1 MPVGSLHNRSA
12 VVTGASRA
20 AGIGSAIAR
29 ALAQA
34 GAQVFIAYYRAYDQS
49 MPWGSQPHEVEA
61 LLNELGA
68 GGIEIDL
75 SEPAA
80 PAKIMQAAVAAL
92 GHVDILV
99 NNHTLDIQA
108 DIYQISAD
116 LLDRHYTVNLRAT
129 TLLCAEFARLHDG
142 RPGGRIINLTSGQ
155 GHSPMPDNLP
165 YAITKGSI
173 DALTT
178 SLSPTLAKKGI
189 TSNAID
195 PGPTDTGWM
204 TPDLLA
210 QLAASAPMGRVGL
223 PRDAANL
230 AVFLASDEAQWIT
243 GQILR
248 SRGSL

>member
-1 MPVGSLHNRSA
+1 
-12 VVTGASRA
+12 
-20 AGIGSAIAR
+20 
-29 ALAQA
+29 
-34 GAQVFIAYYRAYDQS
+34 
-49 MPWGSQPHEVEA
+49 
-61 LLNELGA
+61 
-68 GGIEIDL
+68 
-75 SEPAA
+75 
-80 PAKIMQAAVAAL
+80 
-92 GHVDILV
+92 
-99 NNHTLDIQA
+99 
-108 DIYQISAD
+108 
-116 LLDRHYTVNLRAT
+116 
-129 TLLCAEFARLHDG
+129 
-142 RPGGRIINLTSGQ
+142 
-155 GHSPMPDNLP
+155 MPDNLP